1 MSRPRGMRAPFV
13 LLGLMTMASFG
24 GPFAIV
30 ATIRGGT
37 SPDWP
42 PDRPIE
48 WWAFGLITGLV
59 AVLMSACLALG
70 LGRRRTADARAKS
83 GGAAGSDEV
92 DSRSA

>member
-30 ATIRGGT
+30 AAIRGGT

-42 PDRPIE
+42 PDRAIE
-48 WWAFGLITGLV
+48 WWAFGLTTGLV
-59 AVLMSACLALG
+59 AVLMTACLAIG
-70 LGRRRTADARAKS
+70 LGRWCTADARAKS
-83 GGAAGSDEV
+83 GAPAGSDEG